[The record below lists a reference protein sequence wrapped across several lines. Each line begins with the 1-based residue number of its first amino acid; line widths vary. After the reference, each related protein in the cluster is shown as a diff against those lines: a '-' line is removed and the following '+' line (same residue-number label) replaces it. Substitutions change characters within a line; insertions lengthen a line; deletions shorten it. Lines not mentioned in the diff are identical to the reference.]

1 MGTAKASTTR
11 CIAIVGPYQSGK
23 TTLLESLLSISG
35 TSSRKGT
42 VDGGNTVGDGSPEA
56 RARHMSVEL
65 NVASLDYMDDRFTFL
80 DCPGS
85 VEFMQD
91 TFNALAGADA
101 AIVVIEPDTA
111 KLRAAQPTLQHL
123 ERNNIPHFVFVNKI
137 DKSERQ
143 IDDFLAELQQS
154 SGKPLILRQL
164 PIWENEI
171 VTGFV
176 DLALER
182 AYVYREHAISEV
194 IDLPSELEDDKAL
207 ARYEM
212 LEKLADFDDKLMEE
226 LLDDIEPPQDEVFD
240 DLAKDL
246 RDGTVVPVLLG
257 SALNDNGIRRLLK
270 ALRHEAPEVTQ
281 LAARLGVADGA
292 PDPCAVVIKTS
303 FGGQSGKASI
313 ARVLS
318 GTITDG
324 MSLNEA
330 GNASMASIQGQETVK
345 VTTAN
350 AGDVVAFGR
359 LESTHTGDF
368 LSPGSTPSKRPV
380 PPALAP
386 VFARTMNA
394 TDRKD
399 EAKLSEAV
407 ARLMEE
413 DPSLKVEQNADTHE
427 MLLWG
432 QGDIHL
438 AVAIDRLQ
446 NRHGLG
452 ITTGSPHVPYKEA
465 ITKSLRQRGR
475 HKKQSGGH
483 GQYGDVV
490 LDIKPLPR
498 GSGFVFEQKISGGV
512 VPRQYFTS
520 VERGVKEYLAA
531 GPLGFPV
538 VDVGVTLVD
547 GSHHAVDS
555 SDQAF
560 QAAGRLAMS
569 EAMPQCNP
577 ILLEPIAQVA
587 IHVPNADASKMN
599 PLISGRRGHILGI
612 QAREGWEAWETYV
625 AELPQSEIYDLI
637 VDLRS
642 VTNGAGTFEWAFDHL
657 DTLSGKLREDV
668 LARQEAASAR

>member
-1 MGTAKASTTR
+1 MGSAKASGTR
-11 CIAIVGPYQSGK
+11 CIAIVGPYESGK

-35 TSSRKGT
+35 TSSRKGS
-42 VDGGNTVGDGSPEA
+42 VDGGNSVGDGSQEA
-56 RARHMSVEL
+56 RARQMGVEM
-65 NVASLDYMDDRFTFL
+65 NVASVDYMGDKFTFL

-91 TFNALAGADA
+91 TFNALAGVDA
-101 AIVVIEPDTA
+101 AVVVVEPDA
-111 KLRAAQPTLQHL
+111 GKVRSVHPILQHL
-123 ERNNIPHFVFVNKI
+123 DREGIPRFIFVNKI

-143 IDDFLAELQQS
+143 IDEFLDELQQS
-154 SGKPLILRQL
+154 SEKPLILRQL

-176 DLALER
+176 DLALDR

-194 IDLPSELEDDKAL
+194 IQLPSEIEDDKAL

-226 LLDDIEPPQDEVFD
+226 LLDDIEPPMDEIFD
-240 DLAKDL
+240 DLAEDL
-246 RDGTVVPVLLG
+246 RQGSIVPVLLG
-257 SALNDNGIRRLLK
+257 SAQNDNGIRRLLK
-270 ALRHEAPEVTQ
+270 ALRHEVPEVAQ
-281 LAARLGVADGA
+281 LSERLGMKVDGA
-292 PDPCAVVIKTS
+292 PLAVVVKTS
-303 FGGQSGKASI
+303 FGGQGGKSSI

-318 GTITDG
+318 GTITDSTG
-324 MSLNEA
+324 LN
-330 GNASMASIQGQETVK
+330 GSGHVSMASIHGQDISKITEAV
-345 VTTAN
+345 

-359 LESTHTGDF
+359 LEAARTGDF
-368 LSPGSTPSKRPV
+368 LGV
-380 PPALAP
+380 GELAKKATRSHTLTP
-386 VFARTMNA
+386 VFARVISA
-394 TDRKD
+394 VDRKD
-399 EAKLSEAV
+399 EVKLSEAV
-407 ARLMEE
+407 ARLLQE
-413 DPSLKVEQNADTHE
+413 DPSLKVEQNSDTHE

-438 AVAIDRLQ
+438 AVAIDRLK
-446 NRHGLG
+446 NRNGLEL
-452 ITTGSPHVPYKEA
+452 TTDTPHVPYKEA
-465 ITKSLRQRGR
+465 ITKSLRQRGKHR
-475 HKKQSGGH
+475 KQSGGH

-490 LDIKPLPR
+490 LEIKPLPR
-498 GSGFVFEQKISGGV
+498 GSGFVFEEKISGGV

-520 VERGVKEYLAA
+520 VERGVKEYLAE

-538 VDVGVTLVD
+538 VDVAVTLVD

-555 SDQAF
+555 SDAAF
-560 QAAGRLAMS
+560 HAAGRLAMS
-569 EAMPQCNP
+569 EAMPQCKP

-587 IHVPNADASKMN
+587 IHVPLADASKMN

-612 QAREGWEAWETYV
+612 QAREGWSSWETYV

-642 VTNGAGTFEWAFDHL
+642 LTNGTGTFEWAYDHL

-668 LARQEAASAR
+668 LARQAAGSA